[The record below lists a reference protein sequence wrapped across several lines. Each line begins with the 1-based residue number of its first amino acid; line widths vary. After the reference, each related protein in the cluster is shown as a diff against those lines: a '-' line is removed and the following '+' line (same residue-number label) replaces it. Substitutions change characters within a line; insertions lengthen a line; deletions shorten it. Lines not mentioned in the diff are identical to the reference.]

1 MQGSWKVP
9 GGIAK
14 IEGAVIAPEVKTEH
28 VLLVFLQ
35 VLKHENHDFA
45 KIALRLIHYVQEM

>member
-1 MQGSWKVP
+1 MQKSLNTQ

-14 IEGAVIAPEVKTEH
+14 IDGSVIAPEVKTEH

-35 VLKHENHDFA
+35 VLEHENHDFA
-45 KIALRLIHYVQEM
+45 KIALRLIHYAQK